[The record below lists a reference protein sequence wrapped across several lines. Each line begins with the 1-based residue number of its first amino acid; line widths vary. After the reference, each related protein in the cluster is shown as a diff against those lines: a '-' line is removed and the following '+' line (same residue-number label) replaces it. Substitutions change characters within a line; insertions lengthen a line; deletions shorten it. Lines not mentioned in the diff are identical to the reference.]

1 MIERKPTSITVRKGS
16 TFALACHKAELI
28 SFAVFEVCKLG
39 GNFVV
44 TLSNLKVIF

>member
-28 SFAVFEVCKLG
+28 SAAVFVSLQVRRKFD
-39 GNFVV
+39 GNC
-44 TLSNLKVIF
+44 LI